1 MRSRGNRETGSLFL
15 YGMQADGDENPIHRL
30 PETVYPRAHW
40 MGSVLCLLRRGKID
54 DTITPVKGRKT
65 MYQYI
70 LFDLDGTLTDS
81 KEGIFNCIRYALDTL
96 GVPVP
101 PEQTLLKFIG
111 PPLQD
116 SFMEYCGF
124 DREQAAEAVR
134 IFRSRYSTLGKFE
147 NTAAPGMAELCA
159 RLKERGYVLAL
170 ASSKPEEMCVPI
182 CEKFGFAPS
191 LAVIAGSPPTGDW
204 EKADVIREAMRRL
217 GLTEQDYPRVLMVGD
232 RKFDVQGAAACG
244 IACVGVE
251 FFGYAASGELHEA
264 GAVAVVRTP
273 EELETYILTH

>member
-1 MRSRGNRETGSLFL
+1 
-15 YGMQADGDENPIHRL
+15 
-30 PETVYPRAHW
+30 
-40 MGSVLCLLRRGKID
+40 
-54 DTITPVKGRKT
+54 

-81 KEGIFNCIRYALDTL
+81 KEGIFNCIRHALDTL
-96 GVPVP
+96 GMPVP

-191 LAVIAGSPPTGDW
+191 LDVIAGSPPTGDW

-217 GLTEQDYPRVLMVGD
+217 RLTDADKPTVLMVGD
-232 RKFDVQGAAACG
+232 RKYDVLGAQECG
-244 IACVGVE
+244 LACVGVE
-251 FFGYAASGELHEA
+251 FFGYAAPGELAEA
-264 GAVAVVRTP
+264 GAAAVVRTA
-273 EELETYILTH
+273 EELEQFILNH